1 MLYILLYRSST
12 LCSADPQKSTINTCI
27 HDNLRL
33 RGVVLR
39 EVLVVVGVIN
49 RLGRVA
55 RCERLRVRLAVDV
68 VVGAAVGGEVGG
80 LGTRAGISI
89 RGCKEV
95 R

>member
-1 MLYILLYRSST
+1 MLYILLYNIHPSQNPSY
-12 LCSADPQKSTINTCI
+12 INEPANMTTT
-27 HDNLRL
+27 RL
-33 RGVVLR
+33 GERGVVLR

-95 R
+95 K

>member
-1 MLYILLYRSST
+1 M
-12 LCSADPQKSTINTCI
+12 
-27 HDNLRL
+27 
-33 RGVVLR
+33 
-39 EVLVVVGVIN
+39 VVGVIN